1 MGYRGRDVEVIDT
14 GSGISLVI
22 ACDSC
27 GSVGSKELDLIK
39 ASPEIVGRL
48 TARTV
53 LMELVSVGAS
63 PVAMTVSICAEPTPT
78 GDKILIGIKRE
89 LQASGLSGVKLVVS
103 SEKNFETRQTGL
115 GIGATGTCKT
125 GDLKIAQSAVADKIF
140 CLGVP
145 RLGDELIT
153 SGCMDI
159 INSGTLSQLRPHPLI
174 HDILPVGSR
183 GIRAEAELLA
193 NMSDTIFNA
202 VEGCTL
208 DLEKSAGPSTC
219 VLFSSSQSIEE
230 LNHLEIYQVGQ
241 LILKSD

>member
-14 GSGISLVI
+14 GSGVSLVI

-39 ASPEIVGRL
+39 APPDIVGRL

-53 LMELVSVGAS
+53 LMELVSVGAV
-63 PVAMTVSICAEPTPT
+63 PVAMTVSICAEPNPT
-78 GDKILIGIKRE
+78 GDAILIGIKRE
-89 LQASGLSGVKLVVS
+89 LQVSGLSGLKLVVS

-125 GDLKIAQSAVADKIF
+125 DELKIAQSVVADKVF

-145 RLGDELIT
+145 RLGNEVIT

-159 INSGTLSQLRPHPLI
+159 INSGTLSQLRAHPLI

-193 NMSDTIFNA
+193 IQSGTIFNA
-202 VEGCTL
+202 VESCKL

-219 VLFSSSQSIEE
+219 VLFSSSQSIED
-230 LNHLEIYQVGQ
+230 LNYLEIYQVGQ
-241 LILKSD
+241 LNLKSD

>member
-39 ASPEIVGRL
+39 APPEIVGRL

-63 PVAMTVSICAEPTPT
+63 PVAMTVSICAEPNPT
-78 GDKILIGIKRE
+78 GDEILIGIKRE
-89 LQASGLSGVKLVVS
+89 LLVSGLSGLKLVVS

-115 GIGATGTCKT
+115 GIGATGTCKA
-125 GDLKIAQSAVADKIF
+125 GDLKVAQSKAADKIF
-140 CLGVP
+140 CMGVP
-145 RLGDELIT
+145 RVGDEVIT

-193 NMSDTIFNA
+193 NQSGTIFSA
-202 VEGCTL
+202 VEGCKL
-208 DLEKSAGPSTC
+208 DLEKSGGPSTC
-219 VLFSSSQSIEE
+219 VLFSSSQSIEDF
-230 LNHLEIYQVGQ
+230 NHLEIYQVGQ
-241 LILKSD
+241 LNLKSD

>member
-1 MGYRGRDVEVIDT
+1 MGYRGRDVEVIDI

-27 GSVGSKELDLIK
+27 GSVGSKELDLVH
-39 ASPEIVGRL
+39 APPEIVGRL

-53 LMELVSVGAS
+53 LMELVAVGAS
-63 PVAMTVSICAEPTPT
+63 PVAMTVSICAEPSPT
-78 GDKILIGIKRE
+78 GDEILRGIKKE
-89 LQASGLSGVKLVVS
+89 LQMSGHPDVKLAVS
-103 SEKNFETRQTGL
+103 TEKNFETRQTGL
-115 GIGATGTCKT
+115 GIGATGTCKASN
-125 GDLKIAQSAVADKIF
+125 LKIAQSEAADKIF

-145 RLGDELIT
+145 RLGGEVII

-159 INSGTLSQLRPHPLI
+159 IHSGTVAQLRPHPLI

-193 NMSDTIFNA
+193 RQSGTIFDA
-202 VEGCTL
+202 AQGCKL

-219 VLFSSSQSIEE
+219 VLFSSRESIED
-230 LNHLEIYQVGQ
+230 LNHFEIYPVGQ
-241 LILKSD
+241 LIMKSD

>member
-1 MGYRGRDVEVIDT
+1 MGYRGRDVEVIDI
-14 GSGISLVI
+14 GSGNTLVI

-39 ASPEIVGRL
+39 ASPAIVGRL

-53 LMELVSVGAS
+53 LMELVSVGAL
-63 PVAMTVSICAEPTPT
+63 PVAMTVSICAEPNPT
-78 GDKILIGIKRE
+78 GDGILIGIKRE
-89 LQASGLSGVKLVVS
+89 LQVSGLSGVKLVVS
-103 SEKNFETRQTGL
+103 SEKNFPTRQTGL
-115 GIGATGTCKT
+115 GIGATGICKAAA
-125 GDLKIAQSAVADKIF
+125 LKVAQSAAGDKIF

-145 RLGDELIT
+145 RLGNEVIT

-159 INSGTLSQLRPHPLI
+159 LNSGTLNQLRPHPLI

-193 NMSDTIFNA
+193 NQSGTTFNA
-202 VEGCTL
+202 VDGCRL

-219 VLFSSSQSIEE
+219 VLFSSSQAIEDF
-230 LNHLEIYQVGQ
+230 NHLEIYQVGQ
-241 LILKSD
+241 LN

>member
-1 MGYRGRDVEVIDT
+1 MGFRGRDVEVIDT

-39 ASPEIVGRL
+39 APPAIVGRL

-53 LMELVSVGAS
+53 LMELVSVGAL
-63 PVAMTVSICAEPTPT
+63 PAAMTVSICAEPNPT
-78 GDKILIGIKRE
+78 GDEILIGIKRE
-89 LQASGLSGVKLVVS
+89 LQVSGLSGVKLVVS

-115 GIGATGTCKT
+115 GIGATGICKA
-125 GDLKIAQSAVADKIF
+125 GDLKIAQSGAADKVF

-145 RLGDELIT
+145 RLGDEIIT

-193 NMSDTIFNA
+193 NMSNTIFEA
-202 VEGCTL
+202 VESCKL

-230 LNHLEIYQVGQ
+230 FNHLEIYQIGQ
-241 LILKSD
+241 LNLKSD

>member
-1 MGYRGRDVEVIDT
+1 MGYRGRDVEVIDI
-14 GSGISLVI
+14 GLGNSLVI

-39 ASPEIVGRL
+39 APPAIVGRL

-53 LMELVSVGAS
+53 LMELVSVGAL
-63 PVAMTVSICAEPTPT
+63 PVAMTVSICAEPNPT
-78 GDKILIGIKRE
+78 GDEMLLGIKRE
-89 LQASGLSGVKLVVS
+89 LQVSGLLGVKLVVS

-125 GDLKIAQSAVADKIF
+125 GDLKVAQSGAADKVF

-145 RLGDELIT
+145 RLGDEVIT
-153 SGCMDI
+153 TGCMDI

-193 NMSDTIFNA
+193 NQSDTIFNT
-202 VEGCTL
+202 VEGCRL

-219 VLFSSSQSIEE
+219 VLFSSSQFIEDF
-230 LNHLEIYQVGQ
+230 NHLEIYQVGQ
-241 LILKSD
+241 LNLK